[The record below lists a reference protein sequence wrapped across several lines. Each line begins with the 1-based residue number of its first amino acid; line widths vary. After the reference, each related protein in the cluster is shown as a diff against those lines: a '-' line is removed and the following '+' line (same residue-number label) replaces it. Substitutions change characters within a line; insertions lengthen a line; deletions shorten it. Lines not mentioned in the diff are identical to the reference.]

1 MAVLIFRRL
10 CTSPFN
16 YFSTRT
22 IAINSTQTNKPQDN
36 TREFYGSLR
45 QVKTSP
51 QKLNLV
57 AKLIRG
63 MDIANALIQV
73 EFCEKKAADFVKSTL
88 LDTQRRAVK
97 TYGAKPLNLYV
108 AESFVGKGEYLRRI
122 RYHGRGR
129 HGIMHKYYAHYFLK
143 LKEGTPPKKKRKIE
157 DQKIYKTRKL
167 IERGP
172 LSIPNSL

>member
-1 MAVLIFRRL
+1 M
-10 CTSPFN
+10 
-16 YFSTRT
+16 
-22 IAINSTQTNKPQDN
+22 
-36 TREFYGSLR
+36 
-45 QVKTSP
+45 
-51 QKLNLV
+51 
-57 AKLIRG
+57 
-63 MDIANALIQV
+63 
-73 EFCEKKAADFVKSTL
+73 
-88 LDTQRRAVK
+88 
-97 TYGAKPLNLYV
+97 
-108 AESFVGKGEYLRRI
+108 RRI